1 MGAYGAVKA
10 TSKQRVRGRFK
21 VSPSARNSSYGETLV
36 WEGEW
41 SRLSCLRVWVWAERG
56 RNCVYPPFCALVAVI
71 CSCDVHIKFL
81 LRVIFILH
89 AFSFANTGV
98 ILKHHSVFFHSLLT
112 LGFRACLPRSVTLHQ
127 ASSFLGTMAY
137 GIHAHTH
144 IWVPLPRQM
153 RCPGGI
159 GVAWSPPGVSAW
171 HTQPPHPTLP
181 ACALPP
187 PILALLFHHKAQ
199 VCVSCAVT
207 DFFLVW
213 GGQFVLR
220 LQCLALLSWESPL
233 TPTPF
238 LLMHTHTRMHI
249 PSCFRGRLRSLQT
262 HTHKGAAPIPP
273 RVSAAKSFNLTP
285 GQSGPLNFVLVV
297 KSTWYFRAELL
308 LHLTPVLRAQG
319 IQATLRKQRKE
330 QSYIS
335 RSNKKTNQLPPKKQ
349 RIASCQA
356 NNRIIVSFA
365 F

>member
-233 TPTPF
+233 TPTPL
-238 LLMHTHTRMHI
+238 LLMHTHTLACTSHPASEDGTHTQGRCPHT
-249 PSCFRGRLRSLQT
+249 PSCLRGQIFQP
-262 HTHKGAAPIPP
+262 HP
-273 RVSAAKSFNLTP
+273 RAVW
-285 GQSGPLNFVLVV
+285 PLEFCTSSKVDLI
-297 KSTWYFRAELL
+297 L
-308 LHLTPVLRAQG
+308 
-319 IQATLRKQRKE
+319 
-330 QSYIS
+330 
-335 RSNKKTNQLPPKKQ
+335 
-349 RIASCQA
+349 
-356 NNRIIVSFA
+356 
-365 F
+365 

>member
-1 MGAYGAVKA
+1 MGY
-10 TSKQRVRGRFK
+10 T
-21 VSPSARNSSYGETLV
+21 
-36 WEGEW
+36 
-41 SRLSCLRVWVWAERG
+41 
-56 RNCVYPPFCALVAVI
+56 
-71 CSCDVHIKFL
+71 
-81 LRVIFILH
+81 
-89 AFSFANTGV
+89 
-98 ILKHHSVFFHSLLT
+98 
-112 LGFRACLPRSVTLHQ
+112 
-127 ASSFLGTMAY
+127 
-137 GIHAHTH
+137 HTH
-144 IWVPLPRQM
+144 TYEYPSRDRWDA
-153 RCPGGI
+153 PGGL
-159 GVAWSPPGVSAW
+159 VLHEAPLECQHDTHS
-171 HTQPPHPTLP
+171 PPHPTLP

-220 LQCLALLSWESPL
+220 LQCLALLSWESPP

-238 LLMHTHTRMHI
+238 LLMHTHTPACTSH
-249 PSCFRGRLRSLQT
+249 PASEDGWDLCKHTHT

-335 RSNKKTNQLPPKKQ
+335 RSSKKTNQLPPKKQ
-349 RIASCQA
+349 RRASYQA
-356 NNRIIVSFA
+356 NNRIIFSFA

>member
-171 HTQPPHPTLP
+171 HTQPPPPYP
-181 ACALPP
+181 ACLCPP
-187 PILALLFHHKAQ
+187 STNPCFAFPSQSASVRELCSDRLFFGLGGPICPAAA
-199 VCVSCAVT
+199 VSGP
-207 DFFLVW
+207 L
-213 GGQFVLR
+213 VLR
-220 LQCLALLSWESPL
+220 VPPYPHSF
-233 TPTPF
+233 PF
-238 LLMHTHTRMHI
+238 NAYTHTRMHI
-249 PSCFRGRLRSLQT
+249 PSCFRGRLRPLQT
-262 HTHKGAAPIPP
+262 HTYTH
-273 RVSAAKSFNLTP
+273 T
-285 GQSGPLNFVLVV
+285 
-297 KSTWYFRAELL
+297 RA
-308 LHLTPVLRAQG
+308 
-319 IQATLRKQRKE
+319 
-330 QSYIS
+330 
-335 RSNKKTNQLPPKKQ
+335 LPPYPL
-349 RIASCQA
+349 
-356 NNRIIVSFA
+356 VSPRPNLSTSPPGSLA
-365 F
+365 PWILY

>member
-233 TPTPF
+233 TPTP
-238 LLMHTHTRMHI
+238 LLLIHTHTLACTSHPASEDGWDLCKHTHTR
-249 PSCFRGRLRSLQT
+249 
-262 HTHKGAAPIPP
+262 A
-273 RVSAAKSFNLTP
+273 
-285 GQSGPLNFVLVV
+285 
-297 KSTWYFRAELL
+297 
-308 LHLTPVLRAQG
+308 
-319 IQATLRKQRKE
+319 
-330 QSYIS
+330 
-335 RSNKKTNQLPPKKQ
+335 LPPYPL
-349 RIASCQA
+349 
-356 NNRIIVSFA
+356 VSPRPNLSTSPPGSLA
-365 F
+365 PWILY